1 MTVRKGEPWGALG
14 ALPDHGVLVH
24 DDAEARAVVEAAR
37 RAGEQPPP
45 LGLLGGDLCRT
56 LGGRGD
62 VARVRSPDATRATVD
77 VGSVLVDGEAHW
89 FVAHLV
95 ARRSWWRGRV
105 VAAMN
110 AQWLGRWSVA
120 PRAHPGDGL
129 LDVLD
134 GDLALGQ
141 RWKAKARL
149 PTGTHLPHPGVQVER
164 TRAARLDL
172 DPALDIW
179 LDGQRIGRARH
190 LSLQVEPD
198 ALEVVV

>member
-1 MTVRKGEPWGALG
+1 VTVRKGEPWGERG
-14 ALPDHGVLVH
+14 ALPEGGVLVRS
-24 DDAEARAVVEAAR
+24 DAEARALVEAAR
-37 RAGEQPPP
+37 RAGDPLPP

-62 VARVRSPDATRATVD
+62 EGRLRSPEATRATVD
-77 VGSVLVDGEAHW
+77 VGSVLVDGRIHW

-110 AQWLGRWSVA
+110 AQWLGAWDVA

-134 GDLALGQ
+134 ADLALGQ
-141 RWKAKARL
+141 RWKARHRL
-149 PTGTHLPHPGVQVER
+149 PSGSHVPHPGIRQQR
-164 TRAARLDL
+164 TSALQLDL
-172 DPALDIW
+172 APALDVW
-179 LDGQRIGRARH
+179 LDGERVGRATH
-190 LSLQVEPD
+190 LALRIEPD